1 MKMMKRKMRL
11 QHLTEIINKAQR
23 IYQNAQMEA
32 FWEKEDPV
40 LHQKNLDKE
49 IEAMLFLNHLL
60 PCNVLR
66 YKVTLQ
72 KS

>member
-23 IYQNAQMEA
+23 INQNAQMEA
-32 FWEKEDPV
+32 FWEKEDLV

-49 IEAMLFLNHLL
+49 NEAMLFLNH
-60 PCNVLR
+60 
-66 YKVTLQ
+66 
-72 KS
+72 

>member
-32 FWEKEDPV
+32 FWEKEDLV

-49 IEAMLFLNHLL
+49 NEAMLFLNH
-60 PCNVLR
+60 
-66 YKVTLQ
+66 
-72 KS
+72 

>member
-23 IYQNAQMEA
+23 IYQSVQMEA

-40 LHQKNLDKE
+40 RRQMNLDKE
-49 IEAMLFLNHLL
+49 NEVMLYLNH
-60 PCNVLR
+60 
-66 YKVTLQ
+66 
-72 KS
+72 